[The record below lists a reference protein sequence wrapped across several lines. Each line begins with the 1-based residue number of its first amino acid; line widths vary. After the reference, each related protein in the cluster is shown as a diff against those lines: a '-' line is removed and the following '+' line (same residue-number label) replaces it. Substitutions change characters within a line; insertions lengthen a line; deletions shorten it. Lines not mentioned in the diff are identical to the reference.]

1 MMKYFTQ
8 QVIGMDGQPFTIVM
22 LEDGA
27 QITQYDENPVWQE
40 YLAWVAEGNTPE
52 EWQPES

>member
-8 QVIGMDGQPFTIVM
+8 QVIGMDGNSFTIVM

-27 QITQYDENPVWQE
+27 QITQYDENPIWQE
-40 YLAWVAEGNTPE
+40 YLTWLTLGNTPE
-52 EWQPES
+52 EWINK

>member
-8 QVIGMDGQPFTIVM
+8 QVTDMNGQPFQIVM

-27 QITQYDENPVWQE
+27 QITQYDENPLWQA
-40 YLAWVAEGNTPE
+40 YLQWLAEGNTPE
-52 EWQPES
+52 EWINE

>member
-1 MMKYFTQ
+1 MKYFTQ
-8 QVIGMDGQPFTIVM
+8 QITGMDGNPFTMVM

-27 QITQYDENPVWQE
+27 QITQYDENPVWQA
-40 YLAWVAEGNTPE
+40 YLQWLAEGNTPE

>member
-8 QVIGMDGQPFTIVM
+8 QVIGLDGQPFTMVM

-40 YLAWVAEGNTPE
+40 YLAWLTLGNTPE
-52 EWQPES
+52 EWINE

>member
-1 MMKYFTQ
+1 MKYFTQ
-8 QVIGMDGQPFTIVM
+8 QTIGLDGQPFTVAL

-27 QITQYDENPVWQE
+27 QITQYDENPLLQA
-40 YLAWVAEGNTPE
+40 YLQWLAEGNTPE

>member
-1 MMKYFTQ
+1 MMKYFTE
-8 QVIGMDGQPFTIVM
+8 QVTGIDGNPFIIVM

-27 QITQYDENPVWQE
+27 QITQYAENPVWQE

-52 EWQPES
+52 EWSTA